1 MVKRGLN
8 NKIIVVFVLFAFLTG
23 GFLFAQNTNKDTNN
37 QTDNKQTQEDPCKDA
52 KTPQQRKLCELLQS
66 SVEDAKKNYSRRGV
80 FGCTGG
86 IYAPV
91 GLMGPG
97 GAYVPVFDE
106 AVHSQV
112 QLLAYKECV
121 LDPVITHLANSVL
134 AKTVATEI
142 DMVNKQDLIVGNWND
157 YKNKEILKTVAD
169 FVENTCVKNAS
180 EENKEACAKIAQE
193 YLQDTKD
200 PYRSLRC
207 DIDAETLRKIKE
219 GEINDPALTLRFIS
233 QPACTKLGF
242 YYEARNL
249 LEREIAAKI
258 ERLKRETKNNIK
270 PIKAKVKEPYLAE
283 DGTIKYKEVER
294 VVTPASVVEGQLN
307 YAISSGLRRLEQTD
321 EIDEM
326 IQSFFSMLGARV
338 LDASQQG
345 LYGINKILDGE
356 DSYLSSLVNQEEKVA
371 SKYKTGTAGLSLSG
385 MINNEKAYLQYK
397 QDSIRYILNA
407 IHDIRNNENTC
418 FEEKIVK
425 GAKEALTQE
434 LKDEL
439 CPSGQQ
445 GQGGGNHNQQQQCN
459 VNVNISTEILP
470 DYLDIT
476 EKQDGNTIEH
486 GTFVI
491 SGKTSASGSGILS
504 FVNEDKKAT
513 TTNFAQFSPWSV
525 EISYQ
530 DFPNG
535 DIEVSANYSDGSFVK
550 NNFYKNIIAN
560 IPILTLPFDRYKIK
574 IKADATATI
583 SGAAGGSSQN
593 KSASKEIILKK
604 DRRYSDPYTNKNSNL
619 FKLLENTLNDIEQTR
634 YVLKQLYVIAKDTK
648 DNPTL
653 ASYKIDLL
661 VSKRLVHTA
670 SQVRKAKEDLAN
682 ISGSLSELVKS
693 ILQDSWIADGSGW
706 CNKSRWREFEVN

>member
-1 MVKRGLN
+1 MVKLGL
-8 NKIIVVFVLFAFLTG
+8 KTKLLAISSIFVFSAGL
-23 GFLFAQNTNKDTNN
+23 LFAQSADQNTDQNN
-37 QTDNKQTQEDPCKDA
+37 DNAQAQEDSCADA

-66 SVEDAKKNYSRRGV
+66 SVEDAKQNYSRRGV

-157 YKNKEILKTVAD
+157 YKHDEILKTVAD
-169 FVENTCVKNAS
+169 FVENVCTANAR
-180 EENKEACAKIAQE
+180 EEDKEVCANIAQK
-193 YLQDTKD
+193 YLKDTKD
-200 PYRSLRC
+200 PYRSLKC
-207 DIDAETLRKIKE
+207 DIDPETLKKIKN
-219 GEINDPALTLRFIS
+219 GEINDPALTMRFVS

-242 YYEARNL
+242 YYQAKEL
-249 LEREIAAKI
+249 LEKEIAAKI

-283 DGTIKYKEVER
+283 DGTIKYREVER
-294 VVTPASVVEGQLN
+294 VVTPASVVENQLN
-307 YAISSGLRRLEQTD
+307 YAISAGLRRIEQTD

-345 LYGINKILDGE
+345 LYGINKVLDGA
-356 DSYLSSLVNQEEKVA
+356 DSYLTSLINQEEEVA
-371 SKYKTGTAGLSLSG
+371 SKYKTGTAGLSLAG
-385 MINNEKAYLQYK
+385 MIKNEKAYLKYK
-397 QDSIRYILNA
+397 QDSVQYILNA

-418 FEEKIVK
+418 FEERILP
-425 GAKEALTQE
+425 GAKEALTKE
-434 LKDEL
+434 LEEEL
-439 CPSGQQ
+439 CPSQNNQ
-445 GQGGGNHNQQQQCN
+445 GNGGHNQNQQQCN
-459 VNVNISTEILP
+459 VSVNISTEILP
-470 DYLDIT
+470 DYLDVA

-513 TTNFAQFSPWSV
+513 TTNFVQSSPWSV

-535 DIEVSANYSDGSFVK
+535 DIEASANYSDGSFVR
-550 NNFYKNIIAN
+550 NSFYKNIIAN
-560 IPILTLPFDRYKIK
+560 VPILTLPFDRYKVK

-583 SGAAGGSSQN
+583 SGTAGAQN
-593 KSASKEIILKK
+593 KNASREVILKK

-634 YVLKQLYVIAKDTK
+634 YVLKKLYAIAQDTK

-670 SQVRKAKEDLAN
+670 SQVRKAKEGLAN
-682 ISGSLSELVKS
+682 ISGSLSELVRS
-693 ILQDSWIADGSGW
+693 ILEDSWVAEGSGW
-706 CNKSRWREFEVN
+706 CNKSRWREFEAN